1 MSDLEQ
7 VIAITRDFVII
18 FCLISVTS
26 FFIWVCIRI
35 NTVISPLRRTSNN
48 IESIVENVADKM
60 SVPGSVWKGL
70 VKGLSF
76 LSRER
81 DKSN

>member
-7 VIAITRDFVII
+7 VIGIIRDFVII
-18 FCLISVTS
+18 FCLILFTAS
-26 FFIWVCIRI
+26 FIWICIKI
-35 NTVISPLRRTSNN
+35 NSVILPLRRTSNN
-48 IESIVENVADKM
+48 IESIVENVVDKI
-60 SVPGSVWKGL
+60 SGPGSVWKGL

-76 LSRER
+76 LSRVK

>member
-18 FCLISVTS
+18 FCFVSFTS
-26 FFIWVCIRI
+26 FFIWICIKI
-35 NTVISPLRRTSNN
+35 NSVISPLRRTSNN